1 MEETVARRETT
12 DGNVDALKRGVFT
25 PLQDAYLATGN
36 PQMAAKVALYCT
48 ETGCDMVVYRHV
60 EHPDLVGLT
69 VFHNGLMV
77 MDTINTTIKLQ
88 PPRSFDKSVD
98 LLLSKICE
106 RFGVSET
113 KLRMKLE
120 LMGN

>member
-1 MEETVARRETT
+1 MVRRETT

-25 PLQDAYLATGN
+25 PLQDAYLAMGN

-60 EHPDLVGLT
+60 EHPVLVELT
-69 VFHNGLMV
+69 VYHNGPMA
-77 MDTINTTIKLQ
+77 MDTTNTTIRLQ

-98 LLLSKICE
+98 LLLSEICE
-106 RFGVSET
+106 RFGVPES
-113 KLRMKLE
+113 KLRMKLD